1 MNPAIPPS
9 FDPWALPPLPWRF
22 CFEVS
27 RIAIHG
33 KGSLRLL
40 HGQTSQAL
48 LDLAP
53 GEQRAT
59 CFVNATAWLA
69 ALAEVT
75 ASEAGAELLVTAGA
89 GAEVY
94 RALDRVIFP
103 ADQVQLQALEVLLWH
118 GLVEEQGPENGAGW
132 GLAGR
137 HWLLSAEAPLP
148 AELQQVQP
156 LGADLQELLRYRQGI
171 PAAPGEL
178 NAGINPFELGLDKR
192 VSLDKGCYLG
202 QETLAKLHS
211 RAGVKQQL
219 RRCYASPGV
228 LLPQA
233 GAALLGPN
241 GERAGSITSCQVG
254 PQGTWGL
261 ALLRRDWF
269 ECENLAGV
277 QFSLP
282 AAASFSSH

>member
-1 MNPAIPPS
+1 MNPAIAPS

-27 RIAIHG
+27 RITIQG

-53 GEQRAT
+53 GEQRAS

-75 ASEAGAELLVTAGA
+75 ASEAGAEILVTAGA

-103 ADQVQLQALEVLLWH
+103 ADQVQLQALEALLWH

-178 NAGINPFELGLDKR
+178 NAGINPFELGLDGR

-219 RRCYASPGV
+219 RRCYAPPGV

-233 GAALLGPN
+233 GASLLGPK

>member
-1 MNPAIPPS
+1 MNPAIASS

-22 CFEVS
+22 CIEVS

-178 NAGINPFELGLDKR
+178 NAGINPFELGLDGR

-219 RRCYASPGV
+219 RRCYAPPGV